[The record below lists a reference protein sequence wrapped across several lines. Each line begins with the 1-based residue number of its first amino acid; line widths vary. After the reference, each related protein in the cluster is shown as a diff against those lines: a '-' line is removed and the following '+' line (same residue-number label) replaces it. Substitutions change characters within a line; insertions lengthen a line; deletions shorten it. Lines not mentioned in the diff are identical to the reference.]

1 MDHVVL
7 VLFENRSLDNVL
19 GHLYGPRDG
28 KTFEG
33 VIGRALSNPIPEWAE
48 HGAGRKTVPYTV
60 ATDMDAPNPDS
71 GEEYFHTNTQLY
83 NTLDEHNR
91 FKIGEAVSAPWNV
104 PPPGTEPTMS
114 GFVTDYI
121 STFTGEVGRQPTY
134 EEYAQIMTGYTPEQV
149 PVLNG
154 IARAFGVFDHWF
166 SEVPSQTFMNRSFWI
181 AGTSSGF
188 VTNSPALKW
197 TTENTAE
204 TLFDRLEAHGRT
216 WKVYVLE
223 PARISF
229 TGWIHMPRL
238 KDRLATHFVPFSEFE
253 RDAANGTLP
262 DFCLIEPHLIAG
274 HGDYHPAEG
283 RSLIGHDYNIGVD
296 PPSSILAGEHFLD
309 RIYRAIKTANS
320 SEGSNAYNTT
330 FFIGWDEPGGTY
342 DHVAPGPVPPPDSN
356 APAGQ
361 CDLKFDR
368 SGYRVPAIIVSP
380 WIEERTVINDE
391 YRHTSLLATLRK
403 VWDLGDA
410 FTDRD
415 AAARTFDHLL
425 SRDTPRDPAT
435 WPGFQPQPVPE
446 WQLTKVAARRSAQ
459 QPRQGDRPRTARA
472 RQTVRTPDPGAARR
486 PRPPTDANAARR
498 LHLWDRRQILP
509 AAGPRRHRTSDDLPI
524 GQHRGPGVTDAPLTS
539 PAPIETRSTRECRK
553 DRGGAVSVRGAGR
566 RSPGSLAV
574 AGRGRC

>member
-1 MDHVVL
+1 MSHDRSHAMDHVVL
-7 VLFENRSLDNVL
+7 VLFENRSLDNLL
-19 GHLYGPRDG
+19 GHLYGPEDG
-28 KTFEG
+28 RTFEG
-33 VIGRALSNPIPEWAE
+33 VIGKDLSNPIPEWAE
-48 HGAGRKTVPYTV
+48 HGAERQTVPFTV
-60 ATDMDAPNPDS
+60 TDEMDAPNPDS

-91 FKIGEAVSAPWNV
+91 FKLADAVTAPWNV
-104 PPPGTEPTMS
+104 PPRGSEPTMD

-121 STFTGEVGRQPTY
+121 STFTSEVGRQPTY

-154 IARAFGVFDHWF
+154 LAWAFGVFDHWF
-166 SEVPSQTFMNRSFWI
+166 SEVPSQTFMNRSFWT

-188 VTNSPALKW
+188 VTNTPALKW
-197 TTENTAE
+197 TRENTAE
-204 TLFDRLEAHGRT
+204 TLFNRLEAHGRT

-223 PARISF
+223 PARVSF

-238 KDRLATHFVPFSEFE
+238 KDRLATQFVPFSEFE

-262 DFCLIEPHLIAG
+262 DFCLIEPHLVAG
-274 HGDYHPAEG
+274 HGDYHPAEW
-283 RSLIGHDYNIGVD
+283 RALIGHDYNVAID
-296 PPSSILAGEHFLD
+296 PPSSILAGENFLD
-309 RIYRAIKTANS
+309 RIYQAIKTADS
-320 SEGSNAYNTT
+320 TEGSNAYNTT

-342 DHVAPGPVPPPDSN
+342 DHLPPGPVPPPDPG

-361 CDLKFDR
+361 CDFKFDR

-380 WIEERTVINDE
+380 WVDEGIVINDE

-435 WPGFQPQPVPE
+435 WPDFNPRPLREWQMTKVQLGEVLSNLGKAIGPGLLEHAKQSGLPIAADLTDPDHPPTPTQLADFVFGIAANYFPGLVPE
-446 WQLTKVAARRSAQ
+446 
-459 QPRQGDRPRTARA
+459 D
-472 RQTVRTPDPGAARR
+472 
-486 PRPPTDANAARR
+486 TDEA
-498 LHLWDRRQILP
+498 
-509 AAGPRRHRTSDDLPI
+509 
-524 GQHRGPGVTDAPLTS
+524 
-539 PAPIETRSTRECRK
+539 ETYR
-553 DRGGAVSVRGAGR
+553 
-566 RSPGSLAV
+566 
-574 AGRGRC
+574 

>member
-1 MDHVVL
+1 
-7 VLFENRSLDNVL
+7 
-19 GHLYGPRDG
+19 
-28 KTFEG
+28 
-33 VIGRALSNPIPEWAE
+33 
-48 HGAGRKTVPYTV
+48 
-60 ATDMDAPNPDS
+60 
-71 GEEYFHTNTQLY
+71 
-83 NTLDEHNR
+83 
-91 FKIGEAVSAPWNV
+91 
-104 PPPGTEPTMS
+104 
-114 GFVTDYI
+114 
-121 STFTGEVGRQPTY
+121 
-134 EEYAQIMTGYTPEQV
+134 MTGYTPEQV

-166 SEVPSQTFMNRSFWI
+166 CEVPSQTFMNRSFWT

-223 PARISF
+223 PARVSF

-283 RSLIGHDYNIGVD
+283 RSLIGHDVNLEFD
-296 PPSSILAGEHFLD
+296 PPSSILAGENFLD
-309 RIYRAIKTANS
+309 RIYRAIKTADS
-320 SEGSNAYNTT
+320 SEGSNVYNAT

-342 DHVAPGPVPPPDSN
+342 DHVPPGPIPPPDSS

-361 CDLKFDR
+361 CDFRFDR

-380 WIEERTVINDE
+380 WI
-391 YRHTSLLATLRK
+391 
-403 VWDLGDA
+403 WDLGDA

-425 SRDTPRDPAT
+425 ARDTPRDPAT
-435 WPGFQPQPVPE
+435 WPDFQPRPVPD
-446 WQLTKVAARRSAQ
+446 WQLTRVQLGEVLSTLGKAIGPGLLEHATQSGLPVPAELT
-459 QPRQGDRPRTARA
+459 D
-472 RQTVRTPDPGAARR
+472 PDH
-486 PRPPTDANAARR
+486 PPTPKQLADFIFGIAAKYFPR
-498 LHLWDRRQILP
+498 LVPEATEEAQTYR
-509 AAGPRRHRTSDDLPI
+509 
-524 GQHRGPGVTDAPLTS
+524 
-539 PAPIETRSTRECRK
+539 
-553 DRGGAVSVRGAGR
+553 
-566 RSPGSLAV
+566 
-574 AGRGRC
+574 

>member
-1 MDHVVL
+1 MPKQKVRKLSEVTLTVDRSHAMDHVVL
-7 VLFENRSLDNVL
+7 VLFENRSFDNVL
-19 GHLYGPRDG
+19 GHLYGPQDG

-33 VIGRALSNPIPEWAE
+33 VIGKSLSNPIPEWAE
-48 HGAGRKTVPYTV
+48 HGADRKTVPYAV

-166 SEVPSQTFMNRSFWI
+166 SEVPSQTFMNRSFWM
-181 AGTSSGF
+181 AGSSSGF

-238 KDRLATHFVPFSEFE
+238 KDRLTTHFVPFSEFE

-262 DFCLIEPHLIAG
+262 DFCLIEPHLVAG

-283 RSLIGHDYNIGVD
+283 RSLIGHDYNIAID

-342 DHVAPGPVPPPDSN
+342 DHVAPGPVPPPDPN

-361 CDLKFDR
+361 CDFKFDR

-380 WIEERTVINDE
+380 WVEEGTVINDE

-435 WPGFQPQPVPE
+435 WPDFNPRPVPE
-446 WQLTKVAARRSAQ
+446 WQLTKVQLGEVLSNLGKAIGPGLLEHAKQSGLPIPA
-459 QPRQGDRPRTARA
+459 PLA
-472 RQTVRTPDPGAARR
+472 DPEH
-486 PRPPTDANAARR
+486 PPTPTQLVDFIFGIAAKYFPR
-498 LHLWDRRQILP
+498 LVPEDTEQATTYR
-509 AAGPRRHRTSDDLPI
+509 
-524 GQHRGPGVTDAPLTS
+524 
-539 PAPIETRSTRECRK
+539 
-553 DRGGAVSVRGAGR
+553 
-566 RSPGSLAV
+566 
-574 AGRGRC
+574 